1 MNETDEL
8 YDRIQELNHE
18 LAETSKE
25 LMGLQRELERQ
36 RTINKTIAHDIQIGR
51 AHV

>member
-8 YDRIQELNHE
+8 YDRIHE

-25 LMGLQRELERQ
+25 LMGLPLLR
-36 RTINKTIAHDIQIGR
+36 GR
-51 AHV
+51 GMAQPPF